1 MGMIKAIFG
10 QLFIDRGSAT
20 GSALHLFLSQPTPLE
35 QKNLGRIFAL
45 IEFTEQFSFA
55 EEVVNYLDDHFFQ
68 SYYRSSDFEVEAA
81 FERSLHKVN
90 TAVHDLINQHGED
103 WVYKT
108 NIVLGVVYD
117 SDIHLSYVGKIE
129 AYLAQ
134 NDAMVDIIQHPQTA
148 EIQPLKLFNNI
159 ISGKCPEKGAL
170 IIATSTMLDYLSLEK
185 IRRSIKDQ
193 SPAEAVQNFETLFS
207 EQDTM
212 SNVAAFIIKYERT
225 NATTDDSDVPATTS
239 TTPMERSQF
248 SDDRDSMEKLIHQE
262 RTTGDLLTPS
272 IWPSLKQRIK
282 NVSNLN
288 KEDGVMASK
297 TSSSQN
303 YAKSQSPIVTWLI
316 QAGKFI
322 AYWTKQILIMLVR
335 LGRMLFAWLKRFF
348 KNPDSLSATVG
359 GSMRGTASWWRR
371 LSNPRKIFL
380 ALFILTLIIFGVSLL
395 RKDNE
400 VDTDATN
407 QTQAATLTE
416 VRNKLGEVESKQ
428 IMKDEA
434 GARELLSEAET
445 LLAEV
450 PADSKA
456 YTETNGDELRAKINE
471 YNGALNKVKTLAS
484 VETVASFSSI
494 ENAATV
500 GNITKIGNNVYGFAE
515 SNDSVYR
522 VNLSDKAVTT
532 VIAGSDSESAVRGV
546 ENDSAATTL
555 AQIGNK
561 KFVQFNPVL
570 EKTSPVTVT
579 LKDKVAVTDFDVFAN
594 RLYVLDVGQK
604 NILRLNKSANNYNQ
618 SETWLDETVGLEN
631 AVTFDIDGSIYVLF
645 KDGSIKKY
653 DGGTESEFT
662 VATFSPS
669 LSGATELLKTDPA
682 EPFYILNPT
691 TQRVVVLNGDG
702 NLEQQFTHPEFAN
715 AKDLL
720 VDGDTAYVLTSNNV
734 VSFSLKT
741 E

>member
-1 MGMIKAIFG
+1 MGMMKAIFG

-68 SYYRSSDFEVEAA
+68 SYYHSSDFEVEAA

-90 TAVHDLINQHGED
+90 TAVHDLISQHGEA

-117 SDIHLSYVGKIE
+117 SNIHLSYVGKIE

-212 SNVAAFIIKYERT
+212 SNVAAFIIKYERSNGT
-225 NATTDDSDVPATTS
+225 ADENIISAAAA
-239 TTPMERSQF
+239 TPMERSQF
-248 SDDRDSMEKLIHQE
+248 TDDRDSMEKLIHQE

-272 IWPSLKQRIK
+272 IWPSLKQRLK
-282 NVSNLN
+282 NVSNLS
-288 KEDGVMASK
+288 KEDGAVAGK
-297 TSSSQN
+297 ISSSQN
-303 YAKSQSPIVTWLI
+303 YAKSQSPVVAWLI

-371 LSNPRKIFL
+371 LSTPRKIFL
-380 ALFILTLIIFGVSLL
+380 GLFVLTLIIFGMSLL
-395 RKDNE
+395 RKDSAVNT
-400 VDTDATN
+400 DTTN

-445 LLAEV
+445 LLGQV
-450 PADSKA
+450 PTDSKA
-456 YTETNGDELRAKINE
+456 YTESNGAELRAKINE
-471 YNGALNKVKTLAS
+471 YNGALNKVKTLET
-484 VETVASFSSI
+484 VETVASFGSI
-494 ENAATV
+494 ENATTV
-500 GNITKIGNNVYGFAE
+500 GMITKIGNNIYGFSE

-522 VNLSDKAVTT
+522 VNLSDKAVSS
-532 VIAGSDSESAVRGV
+532 VISGSDSEGAVRGV

-579 LKDKVAVTDFDVFAN
+579 LKDKVSVTDFDVFAS
-594 RLYVLDVGQK
+594 RLYVLDAGQK

-618 SETWLDETVGLEN
+618 SETWLDETTGLEN
-631 AVTFDIDGSIYVLF
+631 AVAFDIDGSIYVLF

-669 LSGATELLKTDPA
+669 LSGATVLLKTDPT

-691 TQRVVVLNGDG
+691 TQRVVVLGSNG

-715 AKDLL
+715 AKDLWI
-720 VDGDTAYVLTSNNV
+720 DGETAYVLTNNTV
-734 VSFSLKT
+734 LSFSLKT

>member
-1 MGMIKAIFG
+1 MKPIFG
-10 QLFIDRGSAT
+10 ELFIDRGTPA
-20 GSALHLFLSQPTPLE
+20 GSALHLFLAQPTPLE

-55 EEVVNYLDDHFFQ
+55 EEVVSYLDDHFFQ

-90 TAVHDLINQHGED
+90 TAVHDLINRHGED

-108 NIVLGVVYD
+108 NIVLGVCYEG
-117 SDIHLSYVGKIE
+117 DIHLSYVGKIE

-134 NDAMVDIIQHPQTA
+134 NDAMIDIIQHPQTA

-159 ISGKCPEKGAL
+159 ISGKCPEKAAM

-193 SPAEAVQNFETLFS
+193 SPAEAVQHFESVFS

-212 SNVAAFIIKYERT
+212 SNVAAFIIQYERVS
-225 NATTDDSDVPATTS
+225 ATADLPTAATAAAID
-239 TTPMERSQF
+239 PMERSQF
-248 SDDRDSMEKLIHQE
+248 SENRDSMEKLIHQE

-272 IWPSLKQRIK
+272 IWPSVKQRIK
-282 NVSNLN
+282 SVSSRTT
-288 KEDGVMASK
+288 EDSGMTGK
-297 TSSSQN
+297 TTSQN
-303 YAKSQSPIVTWLI
+303 YAKSQSPFVTWLI
-316 QAGKFI
+316 SAGKFI
-322 AYWTKQILIMLVR
+322 IYWTKHLLILLLR
-335 LGRMLFAWLKRFF
+335 LARMIYAWLKRFF
-348 KNPDSLSATVG
+348 KNPDSLSSTVG

-371 LSNPRKIFL
+371 LSTPRKIFL
-380 ALFILTLIIFGVSLL
+380 GLFVLTLIIFAISLF
-395 RKDNE
+395 RKDTAVE
-400 VDTDATN
+400 KDATVEA
-407 QTQAATLTE
+407 QAATMTE

-434 GARELLSEAET
+434 GARELLGEAET

-456 YTETNGDELRAKINE
+456 YAEANGDELRAKINE

-484 VETVASFSSI
+484 VETVASFGSI
-494 ENAATV
+494 ENAANV
-500 GNITKIGNNVYGFAE
+500 GKITKIGNNIYGFAD

-522 VNLSDKAVTT
+522 INLSDKAVSA
-532 VIAGSDSESAVRGV
+532 VISGSDSEVAVRGV

-555 AQIGNK
+555 ALVGNK

-570 EKTSPVTVT
+570 EKTSPVTVA
-579 LKDKVAVTDFDVFAN
+579 LKDKVNVTDFDVFAS
-594 RLYVLDVGQK
+594 RLYVLDAGQK
-604 NILRLNKSANNYNQ
+604 NILRLTKSANNYNQ
-618 SETWLDETVGLEN
+618 SEAWLEETAGMEN
-631 AVTFDIDGSIYVLF
+631 AVSFDIDGSIYVLF
-645 KDGSIKKY
+645 NDGTIKKF
-653 DGGTESEFT
+653 DGGSESDFT
-662 VATFSPS
+662 VGTFSPS
-669 LSGATELLKTDPA
+669 LSGATTLIKTDPT

-691 TQRVVVLNGDG
+691 TQRVVVLSSDG
-702 NLEQQFTHPEFAN
+702 NLEQQFTHPDFAN
-715 AKDLL
+715 AKDLWI
-720 VDGDTAYVLTSNNV
+720 DGETAYVLTGNNSL
-734 VSFSLKT
+734 VSFSLKA